1 MKPMVLRALAICQL
15 LVAANADRL
24 SAQTN
29 SSAETVTCRTNTSLL
44 QRGAEL
50 TPLTEG
56 LTMPGGIEVFTN
68 GTFRVK
74 EGKTR
79 LLKEGEIL
87 RGDGYLLKPDG
98 AVMPVFD
105 HIAMSQGRVTVFK
118 DGEGEALSAP
128 LTFPDGSVINPDGS
142 YWRPAGS
149 YGRRSRLAE
158 GRLLTLEGV
167 SLGGL
172 DTISLRNGKVVVHK
186 SGALIPLQ
194 ASNQTTAMSDGTRVR
209 GDGLISYPG
218 GATVQLAEGQIIT
231 VPGLRAEW

>member
-1 MKPMVLRALAICQL
+1 MKPTVLRALAICQFFVIGNGGPL
-15 LVAANADRL
+15 F
-24 SAQTN
+24 AQTN
-29 SSAETVTCRTNTSLL
+29 SSAEAVTCRTNTSLL
-44 QRGAEL
+44 QRGGEL
-50 TPLTEG
+50 TPLTEE

-87 RGDGYLLKPDG
+87 RADGYLVKPDG

-105 HIAMSQGRVTVFK
+105 HIAMSKGRVMVFK
-118 DGEGEALSAP
+118 DGEDEALSAP

-186 SGALIPLQ
+186 SGTLIPLQ
-194 ASNQTTAMSDGTRVR
+194 SSNQTTAMSDGTRVR

-218 GATVQLAEGQIIT
+218 GATTQLVEGQT
-231 VPGLRAEW
+231 VAVPGRRADW

>member
-1 MKPMVLRALAICQL
+1 MKPRFSRVLAICQFFVIANTDL
-15 LVAANADRL
+15 LF
-24 SAQTN
+24 AQTN
-29 SSAETVTCRTNTSLL
+29 SSAEAVTCRTNTSLV
-44 QRGAEL
+44 QRGGEL
-50 TPLTEG
+50 TPLTEEI
-56 LTMPGGIEVFTN
+56 TMPGGIRVFTN

-87 RGDGYLLKPDG
+87 RADGYLLQPDG
-98 AVMPVFD
+98 SVMPVFD
-105 HIAMSQGRVTVFK
+105 HIAMSKGRVMVFK

-128 LTFPDGSVINPDGS
+128 LTVPDGSVINPDGS

-158 GRLLTLEGV
+158 GRLLTLEGA

-186 SGALIPLQ
+186 SGTLIPLQ
-194 ASNQTTAMSDGTRVR
+194 SSNQTTAMNDGTRVR
-209 GDGLISYPG
+209 GDGLITSPG
-218 GATVQLAEGQIIT
+218 GATTQLTEGQTIAM
-231 VPGLRAEW
+231 PGVRVDW